1 MAYNRYSYK
10 RPNYKPVMCSQG
22 EAIIDRYKDWNPKDI
37 DGPEPGKFPNWRQ
50 VLQDIQDLYDY
61 AFEAGYEA
69 GYEEGG
75 QEGFDDGYQ
84 EAQYNCDC
92 DD

>member
-1 MAYNRYSYK
+1 MACYRYQD
-10 RPNYKPVMCSQG
+10 RKPMYTAIMCSEG
-22 EAIIDRYKDWNPKDI
+22 EAILDRYKYWNPKDI
-37 DGPEPGKFPNWRQ
+37 DGPDPDKFPSWRQ
-50 VLQDIQDLYDY
+50 ILQDIQDLYDY

-75 QEGFDDGYQ
+75 QEGYEDGYRDRGY
-84 EAQYNCDC
+84 EC